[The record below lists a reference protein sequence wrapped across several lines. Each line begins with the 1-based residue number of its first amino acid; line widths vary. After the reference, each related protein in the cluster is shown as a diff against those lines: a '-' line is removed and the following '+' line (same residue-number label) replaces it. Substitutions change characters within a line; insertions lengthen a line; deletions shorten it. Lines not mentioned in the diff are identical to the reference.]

1 MMPLSSKIALL
12 GVAVAAFWFGS
23 AASPASAQTRPDR
36 PIPTPEA
43 YKASLPSDVHPETG
57 NRFPKAKRE
66 ELDDQGKKLFDAQ
79 PVPPGGTRGGP
90 GSIRIY
96 SPPVAEAMNMEND
109 YLRNQSGMDPQI
121 KELAILVT
129 VRELDSQYIWTSHEP
144 QARQAGVSQAV
155 LDVVKYRRPLTGL
168 AEKEQ
173 VIIQLGRE
181 AVGQNKVSSETFARA
196 LKLWGRQG
204 LVNVVALMGNY
215 AASAILLN
223 TFDQQM
229 NPGVT
234 PRLPIP

>member
-1 MMPLSSKIALL
+1 MTPWYSRFAMWC
-12 GVAVAAFWFGS
+12 AVAAALWFGS
-23 AASPASAQTRPDR
+23 AASPAVAQTAPDK
-36 PIPTPEA
+36 PIPSPEA
-43 YKASLPSDVHPETG
+43 YKASLPADVHPETG
-57 NRFPKAKRE
+57 NRFPKATRE
-66 ELDDQGKKLFDAQ
+66 ELDDRGKKLFDAL
-79 PVPPGGTRGGP
+79 PANSRGGP
-90 GSIRIY
+90 GSVRIY

-155 LDVVKYRRPLTGL
+155 LDVVKHRRPLTGL

-196 LKLWGRQG
+196 LKIFGRQG

-215 AASAILLN
+215 SASAILLN

>member
-1 MMPLSSKIALL
+1 MTPLHWRIVTLTAAL
-12 GVAVAAFWFGS
+12 AAWLGS
-23 AASPASAQTRPDR
+23 AAMPAAAQTAPDQ

-43 YKASLPSDVHPETG
+43 YKASLPSDVHADTG

-66 ELDDQGKKLFDAQ
+66 ELDDRGKKLFDAL
-79 PVPPGGTRGGP
+79 PPNSRGGP

-96 SPPVAEAMNMEND
+96 SPPVAEATGMEND
-109 YLRNQSGMDPQI
+109 YLRKNSGMDPQVR
-121 KELAILVT
+121 EMAILVT

-144 QARQAGVSQAV
+144 QARQAGVSQKV
-155 LDVVKYRRPLTGL
+155 IDVIRDRRPLVGL
-168 AEKEQ
+168 EEQEQ
-173 VIIQLGRE
+173 VVIQLGRE
-181 AVGQNKVSSETFARA
+181 AVGEHTVRSETFARA
-196 LKLWGRQG
+196 LQLWGKQG

-215 AASAILLN
+215 ASNAILLN

>member
-1 MMPLSSKIALL
+1 MPFLFSKIAMLCAL
-12 GVAVAAFWFGS
+12 AVVVWLGS
-23 AASPASAQTRPDR
+23 AASPAAAQTRPDR

-57 NRFPKAKRE
+57 NRFPKATRD
-66 ELDDQGKKLFDAQ
+66 ELDEQGKKLFDAL
-79 PVPPGGTRGGP
+79 PADARGGP
-90 GSIRIY
+90 SSIRIY
-96 SPPVAEAMNMEND
+96 SPPVAEAMGMEND

-121 KELAILVT
+121 KELAILIT

-155 LDVVKYRRPLTGL
+155 IDVVKYRRPLTGL

-173 VIIQLGRE
+173 VVIQLGRE

-215 AASAILLN
+215 AANAILLN

>member
-1 MMPLSSKIALL
+1 MTPLHLRIAILTAALATWLGLAAMP
-12 GVAVAAFWFGS
+12 AA
-23 AASPASAQTRPDR
+23 AQTRPDQ

-43 YKASLPSDVHPETG
+43 YQASLPPDIHPETG
-57 NRFPKAKRE
+57 NRFPKATRE
-66 ELDDQGKKLFDAQ
+66 ELDDLGKKLFDAL
-79 PVPPGGTRGGP
+79 PAGARGGP
-90 GSIRIY
+90 SSIRIY
-96 SPPVAEAMNMEND
+96 SPPEAEANGLEND
-109 YLRNQSGMDPQI
+109 YLRKRSGMDPQVR
-121 KELAILVT
+121 EMAILVT

-144 QARQAGVSQAV
+144 QAREAGVSQKV
-155 LDVVKYRRPLTGL
+155 IDVIRDRRPLVGL
-168 AEKEQ
+168 EEQEQ
-173 VIIQLGRE
+173 VVIQLGRE

-215 AASAILLN
+215 AANAILLN

>member
-1 MMPLSSKIALL
+1 MTSLSSKIAVL
-12 GVAVAAFWFGS
+12 GAAALWLGS
-23 AASPASAQTRPDR
+23 VVSLAAAQTRPDQ

-66 ELDDQGKKLFDAQ
+66 ELDEQGKKLFDAL
-79 PVPPGGTRGGP
+79 PATARGGP

-96 SPPVAEAMNMEND
+96 SPPVAEATGLEND
-109 YLRNQSGMDPQI
+109 YLRNRSGMDPQV
-121 KELAILVT
+121 KEMTILVT

-144 QARQAGVSQAV
+144 QARQAGISQEV
-155 LDVVKYRRPLTGL
+155 IDIIKYRRPLTGL
-168 AEKEQ
+168 GEKEQ

-196 LKLWGRQG
+196 LRFLGRQG

-215 AASAILLN
+215 AANAILLN

>member
-1 MMPLSSKIALL
+1 
-12 GVAVAAFWFGS
+12 
-23 AASPASAQTRPDR
+23 
-36 PIPTPEA
+36 
-43 YKASLPSDVHPETG
+43 
-57 NRFPKAKRE
+57 
-66 ELDDQGKKLFDAQ
+66 
-79 PVPPGGTRGGP
+79 
-90 GSIRIY
+90 
-96 SPPVAEAMNMEND
+96 VAEAMNMEND

-155 LDVVKYRRPLTGL
+155 LDVVKHRRPPTGL

-196 LKLWGRQG
+196 LKLFGRQG

-215 AASAILLN
+215 AANAILLN

>member
-1 MMPLSSKIALL
+1 MKPLFLRTAMLSA
-12 GVAVAAFWFGS
+12 AVAAMCVS
-23 AASPASAQTRPDR
+23 VTLAVAAQTAPDQ

-43 YKASLPSDVHPETG
+43 YKASLPSDVHADTG

-66 ELDDQGKKLFDAQ
+66 ELDDRGKKLFDAL
-79 PVPPGGTRGGP
+79 PPNSRGGP

-168 AEKEQ
+168 TEKEQ
-173 VIIQLGRE
+173 VVIQLGRE
-181 AVGQNKVSSETFARA
+181 AVGQHKVSSETFARA